1 LAEQFPENFKIY
13 LMTVFKERVEKEKK
27 SHELRAE
34 NLRKRF
40 GGREVVRGISLSL
53 KSGEVVGLLGPNGA
67 GKTTT
72 FRMIVGTLKPD
83 EGKIR
88 IDEED
93 VSKIPIYKRARKG
106 ISYLPQES
114 SVFRSLTVWEN
125 LELIA
130 QFHPVYGNKRKVREE
145 KIKEVIGWLELEKI
159 VHSKAGSLSG
169 GERRR
174 LEIGRAL
181 LTEPH
186 FLLLDEPF
194 AGIDPKTVQEIQE
207 IIDRL
212 KKNGIGILITDH
224 NVRETLEITDRAY
237 IIYEGKILVSG
248 TYEELVNSKEA
259 RRIYLGER
267 FKA

>member
-1 LAEQFPENFKIY
+1 MKATPEQ
-13 LMTVFKERVEKEKK
+13 K
-27 SHELRAE
+27 SHELKAI
-34 NLRKRF
+34 NLKKRF
-40 GGREVVRGISLSL
+40 AKREVVRGITLSL
-53 KSGEVVGLLGPNGA
+53 KNGEVVGLLGPNGA

-83 EGKIR
+83 GGKIMM
-88 IDEED
+88 DNED
-93 VSKIPIYKRARKG
+93 ISKTPIYKRARKG

-114 SVFRSLTVWEN
+114 SVFRKLTVWEN

-130 QFHPVYGNKRKVREE
+130 QFHPVYGKNK
-145 KIKEVIGWLELEKI
+145 KIRQQKIEEVIAWLELGRI
-159 VHSKAGSLSG
+159 VNSKAGSLSG

-181 LTEPH
+181 LTEPR

-194 AGIDPKTVQEIQE
+194 AGVDPKTVQEIQE
-207 IIDRL
+207 IIDKL
-212 KKNGIGILITDH
+212 KKNNIGILITDH

-248 TYEELVNSKEA
+248 TYQELVNSPEA
-259 RRIYLGER
+259 RRIYLGEK
-267 FKA
+267 FKT